1 MTYIFKIMS
10 KKKKTASAKEK
21 KELYDAEMDKQICQ
35 LADQLR
41 SEGLED
47 NALIIAVA
55 RIYAN
60 SVLIAYVDNQSL
72 NK

>member
-1 MTYIFKIMS
+1 MS
-10 KKKKTASAKEK
+10 KRKKKVTDKEK
-21 KELYDAEMDKQICQ
+21 KELYDAAMDKQICQ

-55 RIYAN
+55 RIYSN
-60 SVLIAYVDNQSL
+60 SVLVAYVDNQSL
-72 NK
+72 NR